1 MNIELLARQ
10 AIDKIKQEW
19 GLPARGFLAGGSI
32 ANIIWEIV
40 SGNKAVIND
49 IDIFHFD
56 GVQEKFDK
64 NDKSSLFNFKNSE
77 IKYYEDYTGLCF
89 TIRTKEFYSIVEA
102 ERDGMFNNIKYKSNT
117 QDPTLIIRSFDI
129 NATRVGYHIEE
140 DKIYWTKEFEE
151 FLQSGNLQVC
161 NLVTPCHTAVRIAK
175 KSIELNA
182 KLDKFEMKLLQYS
195 LARGFNDKIKWR
207 FKEKYKKM
215 YEDHINLLK
224 SFFTI
229 KRDTEGEQYVKGHY
243 GQDVE
248 LYFLESVLPE
258 KEFLGDMLPP
268 NHRRYASEIFDDNNI
283 DSIFTTTDFLFY
295 MRNIFGNDNLKELW
309 SKLQYFFIS
318 DNYVDRE
325 VSQEDIELLHRF
337 SKYAPESIEKLKGL
351 KLSEQIEI
359 IKKFLDKYKDDPIIA
374 ISILESIKVDKDIVL
389 DDDTAL
395 ILELSVRKK
404 IINDTRGKVKRILGL
419 EKEEIQ
425 TNEIKLPF

>member
-1 MNIELLARQ
+1 
-10 AIDKIKQEW
+10 
-19 GLPARGFLAGGSI
+19 
-32 ANIIWEIV
+32 
-40 SGNKAVIND
+40 
-49 IDIFHFD
+49 
-56 GVQEKFDK
+56 
-64 NDKSSLFNFKNSE
+64 
-77 IKYYEDYTGLCF
+77 
-89 TIRTKEFYSIVEA
+89 
-102 ERDGMFNNIKYKSNT
+102 
-117 QDPTLIIRSFDI
+117 
-129 NATRVGYHIEE
+129 
-140 DKIYWTKEFEE
+140 
-151 FLQSGNLQVC
+151 
-161 NLVTPCHTAVRIAK
+161 
-175 KSIELNA
+175 
-182 KLDKFEMKLLQYS
+182 MKLLQYS

-248 LYFLESVLPE
+248 LYFLESVLSE
-258 KEFLGDMLPP
+258 KEFLGDMLPQ
-268 NHRRYASEIFDDNNI
+268 NHRRSPSEIFDDNNI

-295 MRNIFGNDNLKELW
+295 MRNIFGNDNLKDLW

-337 SKYAPESIEKLKGL
+337 SQYAPESIEKLKGL